1 MAPAAAAAAP
11 TVKSDDEDDYE
22 EYIPVSKRRAMEAD
36 RLRHQRLSKPA
47 APSSVRSPASLPPP
61 PPQPTTN
68 PAAAPD
74 AVAPSAKPSLLVTS
88 TQLKRAAPEVTAT
101 EQLILQEKEMI
112 ENLADGRP
120 QGFVRSV
127 ERCRWFEIGV
137 VWE

>member
-1 MAPAAAAAAP
+1 M
-11 TVKSDDEDDYE
+11 TRTTTRST
-22 EYIPVSKRRAMEAD
+22 S
-36 RLRHQRLSKPA
+36 
-47 APSSVRSPASLPPP
+47 PSPSAGPWRPIASATSASPSPPP
-61 PPQPTTN
+61 PPPHAPQPPSRRLRPNRSTTN

-112 ENLADGRP
+112 ENLADDRP